1 MTDAI
6 AEIVRTYDTGTPVKV
21 CVFSHTEYFVTRLD
35 YRTMRHT
42 KVGDF
47 HICAEAM
54 YFAGRL
60 AHRIMHK
67 KQKQQQQ
74 KRRLW
79 KQMNSES
86 R

>member
-1 MTDAI
+1 MTDTM

-42 KVGDF
+42 KMGDF

-60 AHRIMHK
+60 THK
-67 KQKQQQQ
+67 IKNKNQKQKM
-74 KRRLW
+74 KLW

-86 R
+86 K